1 MSGAAPARIAG
12 SRVID
17 GAPHHGDP
25 MATDPKRTI
34 FPGALEAR
42 LGVPRLLVI
51 DDEPKLRQS
60 LAEGL
65 RLEDWDVVT
74 AGSGSE
80 ALRLVDATHFEL
92 LLIDWMLPDCDGLE
106 VVRRVREHD
115 PDVKILMVSARSAHA
130 DQAQAFAHGVT
141 DYLTKPFAFDE
152 LLARCRA
159 LLEPART
166 PDTGLVR
173 HGTSWA

>member
-1 MSGAAPARIAG
+1 MSGAAPARMAG

-17 GAPHHGDP
+17 RAPHDGDP

-42 LGVPRLLVI
+42 TGVPRILVI
-51 DDEPKLRQS
+51 DDEPKLRES

-65 RLEDWDVVT
+65 RMEDWDVAT

-80 ALRLVDATHFEL
+80 ALRLIDASHFEL
-92 LLIDWMLPDCDGLE
+92 LLVDWMLPDCDGLE
-106 VVRRVREHD
+106 VVRRVRAFG
-115 PDVKILMVSARSAHA
+115 PDVKMLMISARSAHA

-159 LLEPART
+159 LLEPAR
-166 PDTGLVR
+166 PADESLVR
-173 HGTSWA
+173 RGASWG